1 MRIGINGYLAA
12 RGVGG
17 IARHS
22 LVLLEALLRYAPE
35 HEYVVF
41 SDRPLPADLRSDQRI
56 VNRVFR
62 LPPFT
67 AWEQFGIPLLATGS
81 RLDVFFGPA
90 YGLPLLLLGTPTVL
104 MIHDLG
110 FQLVPETHLQK
121 ARGYYDIFLRPSL
134 RRARRVITP
143 SQSTARD
150 TSALLRVPRERI
162 DVIYNAISP
171 RFRPV
176 ADPTTLASVRS
187 RYDLPERFILY
198 LGTIEA
204 RKNLVRLI
212 AAYARARAVHGI
224 TEPLILAGSLG
235 WLYEDVLNLPA
246 KLGLENDVRRLG
258 FVEDA
263 DLPALLSA
271 AHLFVYPSLYEGFGL
286 PPIEAMACGTPV
298 VASSAPSLPEVLGDA
313 ALLADPRDVDALA
326 DALARGVT
334 DAPLRS
340 RLREAGFAQ
349 SARYTSE
356 ALANQTLASFER
368 AVKGR

>member
-1 MRIGINGYLAA
+1 MRIGVNGYLAA

-22 LVLLEALLRYAPE
+22 LVLLDALLRHAPD
-35 HEYVVF
+35 HEYIVF
-41 SDRPLPADLRSDQRI
+41 SDRPLPADLRAHRR
-56 VNRVFR
+56 VTNRVFR

-67 AWEQFGIPLLATGS
+67 LWEQFGIPLVAAGS
-81 RLDVFFGPA
+81 RLDLFFGPA
-90 YGLPLLLLGTPTVL
+90 YGLPLLLPGTPSVL

-110 FQLVPETHLQK
+110 FRIVPETHLQK

-143 SQSTARD
+143 SQSTAQD
-150 TSALLRVPRERI
+150 THEILRVPRERI

-171 RFRPV
+171 RFQPV
-176 ADPTTLASVRS
+176 DDPATLAALRT

-212 AAYARARAVHGI
+212 QAYARARAIRGI
-224 TEPLILAGSLG
+224 AEPLILAGSLG
-235 WLYEDVLNLPA
+235 WLYEEVLSLPA
-246 KLGLENDVRRLG
+246 KLGLQNDVRRLG
-258 FVEDA
+258 FVDDA

-313 ALLADPRDVDALA
+313 ALCVDPRDVDALA
-326 DALARGVT
+326 DALARGVS
-334 DAPLRS
+334 DEALRA
-340 RLREAGFAQ
+340 RLRAAGFTRA
-349 SARYTSE
+349 ARYTAE
-356 ALANQTLASFER
+356 AMATQTLQTFER
-368 AVKGR
+368 AVKGN